1 VKATVNHR
9 RESTA
14 QQTEFPLAV
23 PVCAWC
29 KPKAGAP
36 TLEIFSHGIC
46 PRHLRMMRLKMK
58 AKSAAL
64 N

>member
-1 VKATVNHR
+1 MA
-9 RESTA
+9 E
-14 QQTEFPLAV
+14 QTEFPLSV

-29 KPKAGAP
+29 KPKPGAP
-36 TLEIFSHGIC
+36 VLEIFSHGIC

-58 AKSAAL
+58 AKSHAL